1 MAHDFAFCVCALS
14 STVLKGGGVFDAANA
29 ACLAYAADERAL
41 PPTTNGDVD
50 VLFAP
55 EEESWD

>member
-1 MAHDFAFCVCALS
+1 MS